1 MLYLLLCYALL
12 SPKTVLNSNLGFPI
26 GQAFVASAF
35 WGFWYA
41 PWILRCYQVRQRLK
55 AIWGWPR
62 FNVVDLL
69 SLSVWIG
76 LIMALARNAWQFHT
90 VRYYEYNGQQTVKFA
105 TVLAVFFCVYLWFRA
120 TWFLQQC
127 GSDHPL
133 RRMVL
138 LLVVLPAA
146 LLCNVDAAMLLVFC
160 LDKLFSGASTQ
171 EVWPSVFVVVFL
183 FELIL
188 LTTIIHGGM
197 RYVLNDTEHPSECS
211 GSLREPMLESSGSLR
226 EPFPNC
232 SGSLREPELDRGAIH
247 DNAPATES
255 KSS

>member
-12 SPKTVLNSNLGFPI
+12 PPKTILGSWPGI
-26 GQAFVASAF
+26 SLRDAFTAGAF
-35 WGFWYA
+35 LGFWYA
-41 PWILRCYQVRQRLK
+41 PWILRRYQLRQRLRV
-55 AIWGWPR
+55 IWGWPR

-76 LIMALARNAWQFHT
+76 LIMALARNAWQFHP
-90 VRYYEYNGQQTVKFA
+90 VRYYEYPGQETVKFA

-127 GSDHPL
+127 GADHPL

-138 LLVVLPAA
+138 MLVVLPAA
-146 LLCNVDAAMLLVFC
+146 LLCNVDAAMSLV
-160 LDKLFSGASTQ
+160 LGLGILFLGGPTQ
-171 EVWPSVFVVVFL
+171 EFGPFAVVFL

-188 LTTIIHGGM
+188 LTTIMHGSM
-197 RYVLNDTEHPSECS
+197 RYVLNETEHPS
-211 GSLREPMLESSGSLR
+211 ESSGSLR
-226 EPFPNC
+226 EPMPNC
-232 SGSLREPELDRGAIH
+232 SGSLREPILDCSGSLREPILDRGAIH